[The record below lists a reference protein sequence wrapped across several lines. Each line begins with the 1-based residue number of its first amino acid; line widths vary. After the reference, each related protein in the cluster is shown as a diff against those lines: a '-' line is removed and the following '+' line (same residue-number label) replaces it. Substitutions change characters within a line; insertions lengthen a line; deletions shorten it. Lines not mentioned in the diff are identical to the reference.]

1 MRKGFNRTEL
11 KQVMAIIKERHA
23 AKLVKGEKTPASKQM
38 LRDAEARRKLEYIMD
53 LKREE

>member
-1 MRKGFNRTEL
+1 
-11 KQVMAIIKERHA
+11 MAIIKERHA
-23 AKLVKGEKTPASKQM
+23 AKLVKGAKTPASKQM